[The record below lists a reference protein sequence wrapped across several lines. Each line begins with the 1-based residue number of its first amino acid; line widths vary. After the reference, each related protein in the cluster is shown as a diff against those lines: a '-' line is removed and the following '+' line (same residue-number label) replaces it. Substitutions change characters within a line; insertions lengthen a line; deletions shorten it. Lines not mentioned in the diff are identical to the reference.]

1 MGRSQ
6 DNFWESVLY
15 TMWISGIEL
24 SWAGL
29 HGEVFLVAGIFLL
42 LIMFFYTLK
51 LEVCGKADQPVLCI

>member
-1 MGRSQ
+1 
-6 DNFWESVLY
+6 
-15 TMWISGIEL
+15 MWISGIEL